1 VTAAADVKAMI
12 ELAVFAQSDLDYAVD
27 EVWKAPTLIE
37 AQGAHVLG
45 DRLEITSGY
54 SRLAGS
60 YLRDDFAKRCQT
72 TAVGLTPND
81 ERPRTDV

>member
-12 ELAVFAQSDLDYAVD
+12 ELAVFAQSDLDYTVD

-45 DRLEITSGY
+45 DRLEITNGC

-72 TAVGLTPND
+72 TAVGLKPND